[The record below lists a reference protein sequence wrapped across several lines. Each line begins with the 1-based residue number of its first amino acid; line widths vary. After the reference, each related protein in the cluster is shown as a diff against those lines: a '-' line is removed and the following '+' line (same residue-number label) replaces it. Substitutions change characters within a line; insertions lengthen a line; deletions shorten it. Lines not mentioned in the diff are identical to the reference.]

1 MLGFFCV
8 SKLTRIVVVAQ
19 VAALQALQRQH
30 MQAQAATSDGRASFE
45 PNEGRFRAPEN
56 YVSNS
61 GGSIHSFTAASPPR
75 LSPR

>member
-1 MLGFFCV
+1 MLGFCV

-45 PNEGRFRAPEN
+45 SNEGRFRAPEN

-61 GGSIHSFTAASPPR
+61 GGSVHSFTAASPPR